1 MTGPK
6 LPCCWRRC
14 LACAAGVIA
23 CFWLTSGA
31 VGGEPLGRFFDQLR
45 SRHLFGLAERYCLEK
60 LARTDLPAAQRIDFA
75 YELSRTFVQHA
86 LVAADDQ
93 QAELWD
99 RSVKILEQT
108 AQQVGTHERKLL
120 LELQEGF
127 VPCARGHALR
137 WQVELSPDDAATRR
151 QAIQFLASGIERLT
165 RLDAELKVRLKKPPP
180 KNVGPQDKFVPA
192 EIRGLMLMTD
202 YELGQAYFDTAN
214 LMTSDN
220 ADRLSTIQEAE
231 RWLGVALNA
240 DRSGEVGLTS
250 QVLLAG
256 CARLRIEASRAVRLL
271 DDVDSAA
278 PNAAIHDQVLAE
290 RARVFLM
297 QKNPV
302 EAADLLTKALK
313 SRSNPPGELVSL
325 RIQVLI
331 ELWQAAEGNQA
342 GELAAELRTTIDQQ
356 LERARVTN
364 PGYWATYC
372 ESLVT
377 QARESRTLGTDL
389 SDRLRKARALYS
401 AKQIPAAIEA
411 FAAASQAAK
420 EAGREDVA
428 LDMAYTKGSI
438 EIESSRF
445 KEAVQTFDQLVAQH
459 PKNPRTPDAHFL
471 AAYALGQIYAASA
484 TKPNREAYTAKLEA
498 QRRDYPNHPTSGE
511 ATWLLAQLEEK
522 RLQNSA
528 AIRLYQQIPATH
540 PRGPVAAAASARCYD
555 RLLQRLREL
564 KLPTKEW
571 EQEAVERL
579 TQLLPA
585 NQSLPL
591 TEDQAVLVLHLSNI
605 VLQSSNPDFEATD
618 RWLEWVTRS
627 APPMTTTKPRRS
639 GTPAAPTT
647 HWQEF
652 SRAAAKLRV
661 VSLAGQGKFPEA
673 EKTLTGVAAS
683 SPSELLSIIDG
694 LSKLVAQAQDKPQHN
709 LGELQL
715 RAALNLKTQRAQLDP
730 VDQQRLDRCVAEA
743 YVAAGRYEQALDP
756 FRELLKARPQDP
768 DLMTSFALLL
778 MKFGQRGRTEEA
790 QQLWKRLEGQHKSG
804 SRGWFDARYQ
814 FIRCELDL
822 GNPDK
827 ALKLIGVTKVLFP
840 QLGGPETQ
848 QRFQTLQ
855 QACEQRTAKPGA

>member
-1 MTGPK
+1 MIGLTTTR
-6 LPCCWRRC
+6 LRQRFLNWVVC
-14 LACAAGVIA
+14 LFACV
-23 CFWLTSGA
+23 SGLA
-31 VGGEPLGRFFDQLR
+31 SVVAGEPLGRFFDQLR
-45 SRHLFGLAERYCLEK
+45 ARQLYGLAERFCFEK
-60 LARTDLPAAQRIDFA
+60 LARPDLPPAQRIDYA

-99 RSVKILEQT
+99 RAVKILEQT
-108 AQQVGTHERKLL
+108 TQQVGTHERKLL

-137 WQVELSPDDAATRR
+137 WQVELVPDDAATRQ
-151 QAIQFLASGIERLT
+151 QALRALATGIERLT

-180 KNVGPQDKFVPA
+180 KNVGPQDKFFPS
-192 EIRGLMLMTD
+192 EIRGLMLMTE
-202 YELGQAYFDTAN
+202 YELGQAYFDTAH
-214 LMTSDN
+214 LLASDN
-220 ADRLSTIQEAE
+220 SDRLGTIQEAE

-256 CARLRIEASRAVRLL
+256 CARLRIEAARAVRLL
-271 DDVDSAA
+271 DDVDQSSPSAA
-278 PNAAIHDQVLAE
+278 IRDQVIAE
-290 RARVFLM
+290 RARIFLM
-297 QKNPV
+297 QKKPV
-302 EAADLLTKALK
+302 EAADLLTSALK
-313 SRSNPPGELVSL
+313 TRAAPPGELVSL

-331 ELWQAAEGNQA
+331 ELWLAAEAKQEGD
-342 GELAAELRTTIDQQ
+342 LASELRTTIDQQ
-356 LERARVTN
+356 LERVRVTN
-364 PGYWATYC
+364 PGYWTAHC

-377 QARESRTLGTDL
+377 QARESRTLGTNL
-389 SDRLRKARALYS
+389 AERLRRARGLYG

-411 FAAASQAAK
+411 YAEASKAAK
-420 EAGREDVA
+420 ESGRADVA
-428 LDMAYTKGSI
+428 LDMAYTQGSI
-438 EIESSRF
+438 EIEAARF
-445 KEAVQTFDQLVAQH
+445 PEALQTFSRLVAEYPRH
-459 PKNPRTPDAHFL
+459 PRTPDAHFL
-471 AAYALGQIYAASA
+471 AAYAAGQIYAASA
-484 TKPNREAYTAKLEA
+484 TKPHREAYTAQLEA
-498 QRRDYPNHPTSGE
+498 QRRDYPQHPTAGE
-511 ATWLLAQLEEK
+511 ATWLWGQLEEK

-540 PRGPVAAAASARCYD
+540 PRAAIAAAATARCYD

-564 KLPTKEW
+564 KQPTQEW
-571 EQEAVERL
+571 EQEALQRL

-585 NQSLPL
+585 NPSTPL

-627 APPMTTTKPRRS
+627 AAPVSTKPRRS
-639 GTPAAPTT
+639 DQLAAPAT
-647 HWQEF
+647 HWQEY

-673 EKTLTGVAAS
+673 EKTLAGVAAS

-730 VDQQRLDRCVAEA
+730 ADQQRLDRCVAEA
-743 YVAAGRYEQALDP
+743 YVAAGRYEQAIEP
-756 FRELLKARPQDP
+756 FRELIKARPKDP
-768 DLMTSFALLL
+768 DILASFALLL
-778 MKFGQRGRTEEA
+778 MKFSQQGRTQEA
-790 QQLWKRLEGQHKSG
+790 QQLWKRLESQHKSG

-822 GNPDK
+822 GHPDK
-827 ALKLIGVTKVLFP
+827 AIKLIGVTKVLFP
-840 QLGGPETQ
+840 ELGGPETQ
-848 QRFQTLQ
+848 QRFQSLQ
-855 QACEQRTAKPGA
+855 AACEQRTTKPGA